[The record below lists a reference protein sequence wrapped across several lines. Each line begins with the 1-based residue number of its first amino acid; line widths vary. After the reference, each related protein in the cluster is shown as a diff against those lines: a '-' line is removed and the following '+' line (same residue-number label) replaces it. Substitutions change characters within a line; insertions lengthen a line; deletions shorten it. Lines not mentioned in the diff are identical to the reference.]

1 MAWANGTAA
10 AVVRI
15 GKWAR
20 TMRYAWAILAAA
32 VALLIWFGS
41 PLLHTDPFAIFLL
54 AVVACARFLGFG
66 PAMLCAG
73 LSMLAI
79 DYFVYDPPYSLNVH
93 TTDLARLSVF
103 SVISL
108 LAASVA
114 RQRSQAELRADETRR
129 QLATIVESSEDAIYS
144 TELNGKVT
152 SWNRGAEELYGY
164 RAEEVMGSSIAI
176 VIPPERAYEFQ
187 TNLGQLEK
195 GERVATYR
203 TDRVRKDGS
212 KVAVMLS
219 LSPLR
224 DERGTVIG
232 ASSIVRDITTQIRA
246 EEALRRN
253 EKLANA
259 GRLTALIAH
268 EINNPLEAVTNLIY
282 LARQDPSRADQHL
295 QMAERE
301 VQRIA
306 DIVQQT
312 LGFVRDAAV
321 AAPLNVSA
329 TLGDV
334 MQLFEP
340 RFAAKNIQ
348 TRIEIGD
355 GYEISG
361 SSGELRQLFSNLIA
375 NAIDAVGEGGR
386 LRLRVRH
393 GHSWTAHTQ
402 SGVWVTIADN
412 GSGIRAED
420 RPRLF
425 EPFFTTKEK
434 SGTGLGLWLSESIAR
449 KHGGSIRLR
458 SSTSPGRTGTTFTV
472 FLPDTPLE
480 ESPSS

>member
-10 AVVRI
+10 VARIRMWVR
-15 GKWAR
+15 R
-20 TMRYAWAILAAA
+20 TRYGWAILAAA

-41 PLLHTDPFAIFLL
+41 PLLHSDPFAIFLL
-54 AVVACARFLGFG
+54 AVVASAQFLGFG
-66 PAMLCAG
+66 PAVLCAG

-79 DYFVYDPPYSLNVH
+79 DYFVYDPPHSFSVH
-93 TTDLARLSVF
+93 TTDLARLGVF

-144 TELNGKVT
+144 TELNGKIT
-152 SWNRGAEELYGY
+152 SWNRGAEELYGHP
-164 RAEEVMGSSIAI
+164 ADDVMGKSIAL

-187 TNLGQLEK
+187 TNLGQLEN
-195 GERVATYR
+195 GERIPPYR
-203 TDRVRKDGS
+203 TDRMKRDGAR
-212 KVAVMLS
+212 VAVMLS
-219 LSPLR
+219 LSPIR
-224 DERGTVIG
+224 DERGAVIG
-232 ASSIVRDITTQIRA
+232 ASSIVRDITAQTRA

-334 MQLFEP
+334 MQMYEA
-340 RFAAKNIQ
+340 RFNAMSIQ
-348 TRIEIGD
+348 TKVEIGD
-355 GYEISG
+355 GDEISG

-393 GHSWTAHTQ
+393 VHSWTPHPQT
-402 SGVWVTIADN
+402 GVRVTIADN
-412 GSGIRAED
+412 GTGIRAED

-434 SGTGLGLWLSESIAR
+434 TGTGLGLWLSESIAR

-458 SSTSPGRTGTTFTV
+458 SSTKPGRSGTTFTV
-472 FLPDTPLE
+472 FLPDAAE
-480 ESPSS
+480 GSRN